1 MLAALASL
9 VFDPAGHVVLD
20 ALPAS
25 AFQDRPRRV
34 ERVQTLDGGSVFNE
48 FGFSATDKKIQLR
61 WSVVDKT
68 VEAAID
74 RMTSLYSRAH
84 LSLDGS
90 HYLVAIDTFSPG
102 PTESQLTLLVITQTT

>member
-20 ALPAS
+20 VLPSS

-48 FGFSATDKKIQLR
+48 FGFSNTDRQIQLR
-61 WSVVDKT
+61 WLVTNRST
-68 VEAAID
+68 ENAID
-74 RMTSLYSRAH
+74 RLVSLYSRAN
-84 LSLDGS
+84 LSLDGA

-102 PTESQLTLLVITQTT
+102 EAESQLSLLVITQTT

>member
-9 VFDPAGHVVLD
+9 VFDPAGHVMLE
-20 ALPAS
+20 ALPSS

-61 WSVVDKT
+61 WVVADRSVED
-68 VEAAID
+68 AID
-74 RMTSLYSRAH
+74 RMASLYSRVH
-84 LSLDGS
+84 LSLDGA
-90 HYLVAIDTFSPG
+90 HYLVAIDTYTPG
-102 PTESQLTLLVITQTT
+102 ADESQLSLLVITQTP